1 MNLSLHWF
9 TSFASHKQNVLQGFY
24 QMNNNQGYA
33 KFIGTPSMNSYSSP
47 LPPTPTFGTMVP
59 HPIAEVWGGDF
70 FMKKERDTSPLG
82 QENNFVCLLL
92 FVWLITGLLISWRWV
107 RISGTGTKSWGWSP
121 DSTGSC
127 IQWGANC
134 LFLPLLP
141 LPHILGSSLVHV
153 KLN

>member
-47 LPPTPTFGTMVP
+47 LPPAPTFGTMVP

-70 FMKKERDTSPLG
+70 FMKKERDRKTSLSASCCLCG
-82 QENNFVCLLL
+82 WLQVC
-92 FVWLITGLLISWRWV
+92 FISRSWV